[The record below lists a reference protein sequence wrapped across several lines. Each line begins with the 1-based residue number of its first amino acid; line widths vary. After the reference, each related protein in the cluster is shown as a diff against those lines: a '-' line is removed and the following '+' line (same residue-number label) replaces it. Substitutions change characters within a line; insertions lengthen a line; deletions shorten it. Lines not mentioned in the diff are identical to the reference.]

1 IPGYLNVI
9 FTAEHKK
16 EILRYTYDHQN
27 EDGGLGLHI
36 TGLSMM
42 FTTFLNYRTTPIL
55 GDGPMVVPTILHH
68 GEKLGWWCYNILGV
82 YDWEGSNPMPPEFW
96 TRSTLLPSHPRK
108 HSFLPHP
115 SFLLLKLNSYK
126 SSNWYYLTSA
136 AKMFSYSRL
145 TYPPMSYFYAT
156 RFVGPITPLVEE
168 LRQEIYCEINRPKED
183 NYYPH
188 GPVQRFMWDS
198 FYNIAEPLLKRW
210 TFNKIRDNAIQF
222 TNDQF
227 HYEDETSCYI
237 TIGCAENPLRMLACW
252 A

>member
-1 IPGYLNVI
+1 
-9 FTAEHKK
+9 
-16 EILRYTYDHQN
+16 
-27 EDGGLGLHI
+27 
-36 TGLSMM
+36 
-42 FTTFLNYRTTPIL
+42 
-55 GDGPMVVPTILHH
+55 MV
-68 GEKLGWWCYNILGV
+68 ILGV

-96 TRSTLLPSHPRK
+96 TRSTLLPSHP
-108 HSFLPHP
+108 S
-115 SFLLLKLNSYK
+115 
-126 SSNWYYLTSA
+126 
-136 AKMFSYSRL
+136 KMLCYSRL

-168 LRQEIYCEINRPKED
+168 LRQEIYCELYSEINRPKVRHWCATED

-188 GPVQRFMWDS
+188 GPVQRFMWDG